1 MENTTRLLLRHEALL
16 RDRRVLMVDADDAA
30 LGGIQAASLVLH
42 SDDCSLA
49 GVQSALAPV
58 LPAGTNL
65 AVIILPKSRDRLRFL
80 LAALAGQLAG
90 ESAGEDSQRLE
101 VWLVGAA
108 SGGVKGGASVLEAMA
123 GPVQLLD
130 SARHCK
136 LYRAMLSA
144 KPFSLTDHQQLWS
157 HDGLEMTS
165 YPGVF
170 SHGRLDEGT
179 EMLLSALAIQPLAG
193 RGLDI
198 GCGAGVITATLARRG
213 LSMMAVDVS
222 AAAVAATTATLQRNN
237 LSATVLGGDL
247 YAPVSGRFD
256 VIVTNPPF
264 HDGMQRTTA
273 MSQQLIQQAPLYLRS
288 GGQLFLVANQGLPY
302 EAWLRQAFTRVE
314 VLAENRRFKVWHAL

>member
-16 RDRRVLMVDADDAA
+16 RDRGVLIVDADDAA
-30 LGGIQAASLVLH
+30 LSGIQAASLVIH

-49 GVQSALAPV
+49 GVQSSLSPA
-58 LPAGTNL
+58 LPAGVNL
-65 AVIILPKSRDRLRFL
+65 AIVILPKSRERLRFL
-80 LAALAGQLAG
+80 LAALAGQIT
-90 ESAGEDSQRLE
+90 EDRGQLLE

-108 SGGVKGGASVLEAMA
+108 SGGVKGGASVLEAMTG

-136 LYRAMLSA
+136 LYRAMLPPKS
-144 KPFSLTDHQQLWS
+144 FSLADHQQLWG

-179 EMLLSALAIQPLAG
+179 ELLLSALAVQPLSG
-193 RGLDI
+193 RGLDM
-198 GCGAGVITATLARRG
+198 GCGAGVISATLARRG
-213 LSMMAVDVS
+213 LEVMAVDVS
-222 AAAVAATTATLQRNN
+222 AAAVAATTTTLQRNN

-273 MSQQLIQQAPLYLRS
+273 ISQQLIQQAPSYLRS

-302 EAWLRQAFTRVE
+302 EAWLRQAFGRVD
-314 VLAENRRFKVWHAL
+314 VLAENRRFKVWHGRVRY